1 MLACGFGSLTRPH
14 VGSRGVDAPVEGDDM
29 YGSALRVA
37 PGGARTA
44 SIPEHDRYHAPQVEV
59 TGKPGMHDR
68 ELPHRA
74 DGRYLRIVG

>member
-1 MLACGFGSLTRPH
+1 
-14 VGSRGVDAPVEGDDM
+14 M